1 MSDDDDDPFL
11 VASLDFFF
19 FLGGEDKDLIFI
31 ITGVCWECSLVTWR
45 AGLSGCIM
53 GELLSPNGFLMNKTT
68 RRRRY
73 LFCTSAKSS
82 VQWRTESHH
91 ENKEMNN
98 LIQAPELLPAGE
110 VSHPPLTCNPV
121 FHCGLCVVVANA
133 VVSPPYFCPGGDKF
147 SPGKHRLLLPGRGM
161 QKGSLERQTYLP
173 LAWLQRDT
181 AAVWPLMTGRRTRL
195 THRPTNSAATNLFV
209 PAQCVHTSR
218 RPRVLCESLNGQQKA
233 KMQLLSSPNSKYVLT
248 VGVGATCAASCNET
262 ANCWLLI
269 YMCVCVCSELYFLE
283 VWLWWRCH

>member
-1 MSDDDDDPFL
+1 
-11 VASLDFFF
+11 
-19 FLGGEDKDLIFI
+19 
-31 ITGVCWECSLVTWR
+31 
-45 AGLSGCIM
+45 
-53 GELLSPNGFLMNKTT
+53 
-68 RRRRY
+68 
-73 LFCTSAKSS
+73 
-82 VQWRTESHH
+82 
-91 ENKEMNN
+91 MNN
-98 LIQAPELLPAGE
+98 LIQAPEHLPAGE

-161 QKGSLERQTYLP
+161 QKGSLQRQTYLP

-218 RPRVLCESLNGQQKA
+218 RPIVLCESLNGQQKA

-269 YMCVCVCSELYFLE
+269 YMCVCVRNFISSRSGCDEDVIKFSCDITKQFLPVLRCDDRLQPWACCQNVPQLRVTCFFQLSFICST
-283 VWLWWRCH
+283 

>member
-1 MSDDDDDPFL
+1 
-11 VASLDFFF
+11 
-19 FLGGEDKDLIFI
+19 
-31 ITGVCWECSLVTWR
+31 
-45 AGLSGCIM
+45 
-53 GELLSPNGFLMNKTT
+53 
-68 RRRRY
+68 
-73 LFCTSAKSS
+73 
-82 VQWRTESHH
+82 
-91 ENKEMNN
+91 MNN

-110 VSHPPLTCNPV
+110 VSHPPLTLQSRLSLRSVCCRGQRSCVTPV
-121 FHCGLCVVVANA
+121 FL
-133 VVSPPYFCPGGDKF
+133 SWRDKF

-161 QKGSLERQTYLP
+161 QKGSLQRQTYLP

-218 RPRVLCESLNGQQKA
+218 RPTVLCESLNGQQKA

-262 ANCWLLI
+262 AKCWLLI
-269 YMCVCVCSELYFLE
+269 YMCVCVFGTLFLRGLAVMKMSLNFHVTSPNNSSLCYDVMTDYSPELAARMCLS
-283 VWLWWRCH
+283 